1 MTDVLYGRQ
10 LGHNSHLLWASDD
23 LTPDTGGGSGSGSGT
38 GTDQLALWSDP
49 LAEPIVNVSGAHRT
63 VCVELDVSIL
73 ILYIFCVYIVIIYN
87 PVCHTVDINIY
98 NRIIHILL
106 TYAYYSGIRHRYRS
120 HIKRRITRCRHRTYY
135 LKHLL

>member
-23 LTPDTGGGSGSGSGT
+23 LTPDTGGGSGSGSGA

-49 LAEPIVNVSGAHRT
+49 LSEPIVNVPGAHRT

-73 ILYIFCVYIVIIYN
+73 ISRIYIYIVIIFTI
-87 PVCHTVDINIY
+87 VC
-98 NRIIHILL
+98 
-106 TYAYYSGIRHRYRS
+106 
-120 HIKRRITRCRHRTYY
+120 
-135 LKHLL
+135 